1 MSVQR
6 DEAQR
11 VGHFIR
17 LLEQECK
24 AWQETAD
31 NIQAL
36 LASVSPSKIEEAK
49 SRVRQCRA
57 RAQALRKLV
66 THVCKGDFTLLEH
79 PES

>member
-1 MSVQR
+1 MSIQW

-11 VGHFIR
+11 VGHFLR
-17 LLEQECK
+17 LLEQECR

-31 NIQAL
+31 DIQAL
-36 LASVSPSKIEEAK
+36 VSSVAPPKIKEAE

-57 RAQALRKLV
+57 RAEALRKLV